1 VIPVGE
7 QSEPE
12 GSRAVGPRSRT
23 AGVVICATGAVL
35 SVALFP
41 TFFRSWG
48 SGFGAISAGNDDE
61 GMFLVSLRQF
71 LDHGSLYRHTWSG
84 YGPFYYSFVG
94 LLYRLTGQEPTLQNG
109 RLLSLALTALSAS
122 VFAAA
127 VWRVTKSLPASV
139 LCQVGAFVILI
150 RGVSPMHPALLIVL
164 LLAVLTY
171 ALSSYAVEPSHLT
184 LLVAGGAVGA
194 VTMTKVNVGLFAGVA
209 LVFAFVVGNRDQP
222 PLFRVVVSAA
232 AVLLPFLLIFQSFS
246 KTWAAVL
253 AAMVSVSLLALVA
266 VMTSDAVAFPLR
278 AIGSAAV
285 GAILTIAASVCWP
298 LLSGTSL
305 PALFE
310 GVVTKPLRQVDLL
323 TIPAA
328 VRVNWV
334 VIILTLSV
342 LLLAVTRPDAR
353 SPTWLA
359 QFGWPHAA
367 LAVAG
372 LWLFGLGTLD
382 LVTNFAGW
390 LPAIVVLPALAFI
403 ADVRPSVRLALRF
416 LVPLAVLQ
424 VLHAYPVAGAQ
435 VGWATVAMTVP
446 CTIAIAAG
454 LERHAS
460 WRDMKAL
467 PVAVATGSLCLLL
480 VLATGSWPS
489 AWWTTY
495 TAQPVLGLRGTSFI
509 RLDPERTRVLRTVTA
524 ALREQCD
531 TFYSAPG
538 LNSFYIFSGL
548 PPPTGLLANWP
559 GVLDATQQREVL
571 SRLRAA
577 EGANERVCL
586 LRDLSRSSAWLA
598 GYGSGPLREIL
609 TDYDAVVTRA
619 GPYAIS
625 VRPGTTS
632 ERRVPSSSVVSP
644 P

>member
-1 VIPVGE
+1 
-7 QSEPE
+7 
-12 GSRAVGPRSRT
+12 
-23 AGVVICATGAVL
+23 
-35 SVALFP
+35 
-41 TFFRSWG
+41 
-48 SGFGAISAGNDDE
+48 
-61 GMFLVSLRQF
+61 MFLVSLRQF

-94 LLYRLTGQEPTLQNG
+94 LIYRLTGQAPTLQNG
-109 RLLSLALTALSAS
+109 RLLALAFTAVSAS

-139 LCQVGAFVILI
+139 LCEVGAFVILI
-150 RGVSPMHPALLIVL
+150 LSVSPMHPALLIVL
-164 LLAVLTY
+164 ILAVLTY
-171 ALSSYAVEPSHLT
+171 ALSSYAVEPRHLT

-194 VTMTKVNVGLFAGVA
+194 VTMTKVNVGLFAGVGMA
-209 LVFAFVVGNRDQP
+209 VAFVVGNRNQP
-222 PLFRVVVSAA
+222 PLIRALVAGS
-232 AVLLPFLLIFQSFS
+232 AVLLPFVLIFQSFS
-246 KTWAAVL
+246 ETWAAVL
-253 AAMVSVSLLALVA
+253 AGMVSVSLLALVA
-266 VMTSDAVAFPLR
+266 VMTLDAVSLPRR
-278 AIGSAAV
+278 AIVVATLGAVVTAA
-285 GAILTIAASVCWP
+285 TSVCWP
-298 LLSGTSL
+298 LLTGTSL

-323 TIPAA
+323 TIPAT

-334 VIILTLSV
+334 VIVLTLSV

-353 SPTWLA
+353 SSTWLA
-359 QFGWPHAA
+359 YFRWPHAA

-382 LVTNFAGW
+382 RATNFASW
-390 LPAIVVLPALAFI
+390 LPAIVVLPALAFV
-403 ADVRPSVRLALRF
+403 ADAGPSVRLALRF
-416 LVPLAVLQ
+416 LLPLAVLQ

-460 WRDMKAL
+460 WREMNAL
-467 PVAVATGSLCLLL
+467 PAALATGSLCLLL
-480 VLATGSWPS
+480 VLAAGSWPP
-489 AWWTTY
+489 ALWKTY
-495 TAQPVLGLRGTSFI
+495 TAQPVLGLRGATFI
-509 RLDPERTRVLRTVTA
+509 RVDAERARVLRTVTA

-559 GVLDATQQREVL
+559 GVLDVAQQKEVL

-577 EGANERVCL
+577 ERANERVCI
-586 LRDLSRSSAWLA
+586 LRDVSRTSAWLA
-598 GYGSGPLREIL
+598 GYGSGPLRAIL
-609 TDYDAVVTRA
+609 TDYDAVIARA

-625 VRPGTTS
+625 VRP
-632 ERRVPSSSVVSP
+632 
-644 P
+644 

>member
-1 VIPVGE
+1 MNTE
-7 QSEPE
+7 EDQSEAE
-12 GSRAVGPRSRT
+12 GCRRVAPRSRT
-23 AGVVICATGAVL
+23 AGVVICATSAML
-35 SVALFP
+35 SVAFFP
-41 TFFRSWG
+41 TLFIHWG
-48 SGFGAISAGNDDE
+48 SGAGAISAGNDDE
-61 GMFLVSLRQF
+61 GMFVVSLRQF

-94 LLYRLTGQEPTLQNG
+94 LIYRLTGQVPTLQNG
-109 RLLSLALTALSAS
+109 RLLALAFTAVSVS

-139 LCQVGAFVILI
+139 LCEVGAFVILI
-150 RGVSPMHPALLIVL
+150 LSVSPMHPALLIVFI
-164 LLAVLTY
+164 LAVLTY
-171 ALSSYAVEPSHLT
+171 ALSSYAVEPRHLT

-209 LVFAFVVGNRDQP
+209 LAFAFVVGNRDQP
-222 PLFRVVVSAA
+222 PLIRMLVAVA
-232 AVLLPFLLIFQSFS
+232 AVVLPFFLIFQSFS
-246 KTWAAVL
+246 KAWAAVL

-266 VMTSDAVAFPLR
+266 VMTLDAVSLPRR
-278 AIGSAAV
+278 AIGLAAL
-285 GAILTIAASVCWP
+285 GAVLTTAASVCWP
-298 LLSGTSL
+298 LLSGTSP

-328 VRVNWV
+328 ARVNWV
-334 VIILTLSV
+334 VIVLTLSV
-342 LLLAVTRPDAR
+342 LLLAVARPDSR
-353 SPTWLA
+353 SPSWLA
-359 QFGWPHAA
+359 HFRWPHAA

-372 LWLFGLGTLD
+372 LWLLGLGTLERT
-382 LVTNFAGW
+382 TNFAGW

-403 ADVRPSVRLALRF
+403 ADAGPSVRLALRF

-446 CTIAIAAG
+446 CTIAVAAG
-454 LERHAS
+454 LERLAS
-460 WRDMKAL
+460 WREMNAL
-467 PVAVATGSLCLLL
+467 HTAVATASLCVLL
-480 VLATGSWPS
+480 VLAAGSWPPAS
-489 AWWTTY
+489 WNTY
-495 TAQPVLGLRGTSFI
+495 TAQPVLGLRGATLI
-509 RLDPERTRVLRTVTA
+509 RVDAERARVLRTVTA

-559 GVLDATQQREVL
+559 GVLDDAQQKEVL

-577 EGANERVCL
+577 EGANERVCI
-586 LRDLSRSSAWLA
+586 LRDVSRTSAWLA
-598 GYGSGPLREIL
+598 GYGSGPLRAIL
-609 TDYDAVVTRA
+609 TDYDAVITRA

-625 VRPGTTS
+625 VRPGT
-632 ERRVPSSSVVSP
+632 P

>member
-1 VIPVGE
+1 VIPEGE
-7 QSEPE
+7 QSEE
-12 GSRAVGPRSRT
+12 GPRRVAPTSRT
-23 AGVVICATGAVL
+23 AGAVICATGAML
-35 SVALFP
+35 SVAFFPSLFI
-41 TFFRSWG
+41 RWG
-48 SGFGAISAGNDDE
+48 SGFGALSAGNDDE

-71 LDHGSLYRHTWSG
+71 LHHGSLYRHTWSG

-94 LLYRLTGQEPTLQNG
+94 LIYRLTGQEPTLQNG
-109 RLLSLALTALSAS
+109 RLLALAFTAVSAG

-127 VWRVTKSLPASV
+127 VWRVTRSLPAGV
-139 LCQVGAFVILI
+139 LCEVGAFVILI
-150 RGVSPMHPALLIVL
+150 LSVSPMHPALLIVL
-164 LLAVLTY
+164 ILAVLSY
-171 ALSSYAVEPSHLT
+171 ALSSYAVEPRHLT

-194 VTMTKVNVGLFAGVA
+194 VTMTKINVGLFAGVA
-209 LVFAFVVGNRDQP
+209 LVFAFVVGNRNHP
-222 PLFRVVVSAA
+222 PLIRALVAVA
-232 AVLLPFLLIFQSFS
+232 AVLLPFVLIFQSLS

-253 AAMVSVSLLALVA
+253 AAVVSVSLLALVA
-266 VMTSDAVAFPLR
+266 VMTLDAVSLPRR
-278 AIGSAAV
+278 AIGLAAL
-285 GAILTIAASVCWP
+285 GAVVTTAASVCWP

-334 VIILTLSV
+334 VIVLTLSV

-359 QFGWPHAA
+359 HFRWPHAA

-382 LVTNFAGW
+382 RATNFAGW
-390 LPAIVVLPALAFI
+390 LPAIVVLPALAFV
-403 ADVRPSVRLALRF
+403 ADAGPSVRLALRF

-460 WRDMKAL
+460 WRDMGAL
-467 PVAVATGSLCLLL
+467 PAALATGSLCLLL
-480 VLATGSWPS
+480 VLATGSWPP
-489 AWWTTY
+489 AVWKTY
-495 TAQPVLGLRGTSFI
+495 TAQPVLSLRGTTFM
-509 RLDPERTRVLRTVTA
+509 RVDAERAGVLRTVTA

-559 GVLDATQQREVL
+559 GVLDAAQQKEVL

-577 EGANERVCL
+577 ERANARVCI
-586 LRDLSRSSAWLA
+586 LRDVSRNSEWLA
-598 GYGSGPLREIL
+598 GYGSGPLRAIL
-609 TDYDAVVTRA
+609 TDYDAVITRA
-619 GPYAIS
+619 GPYTIS
-625 VRPGTTS
+625 VRPGTT
-632 ERRVPSSSVVSP
+632 P
-644 P
+644 